1 MNDLLQPKEVEIV
14 TQSGETRTYVISKPP
29 AIAGRELA
37 TQYPTANMPKLGDY
51 KVSEGLMLKLMGYVA
66 VIRPDGTYQR
76 LNNRALVDNHV
87 PDWETLA
94 KLEVAMIEYNV
105 SFFARGGLSG
115 DWKERGSRAAEWIIK
130 TLMGSLARSFQ
141 AGPPASK
148 S

>member
-1 MNDLLQPKEVEIV
+1 MTDLLQPKEVQIT
-14 TQSGETRTYVISKPP
+14 TQAGDVRTYVISKPP

-37 TQYPTANMPKLGDY
+37 TQYPTANVPKLGDY
-51 KVSEGLMLKLMGYVA
+51 KTSEELMLKLMSFVA
-66 VIRPDGTYQR
+66 IIRPDGSYQR
-76 LNNRALVDNHV
+76 LSNRALVDNHV

-115 DWKERGSRAAEWIIK
+115 DWKERGAKAAGWIIK
-130 TLMGSLARSFQ
+130 TLTGSLVRSLQ
-141 AGPPASK
+141 EGAPPSK

>member
-1 MNDLLQPKEVEIV
+1 MTDLLQPKEVQIV

-51 KVSEGLMLKLMGYVA
+51 KTSEDLMLKLMNYVA
-66 VIRPDGTYQR
+66 VVRPDGSYQR
-76 LNNRALVDNHV
+76 LSNRALVDNHV

-115 DWKERGSRAAEWIIK
+115 DWKERGTKAAAWIIK
-130 TLMGSLARSFQ
+130 TLTASLARSLQ
-141 AGPPASK
+141 GEPPPSK